1 MAAVAVRAGALRASS
16 ARQDDGMTQDWRIS
30 SSLPGRRSAALAG
43 IGLASALAVSA
54 CGGSMGAAAVPVP
67 PSSPPSS
74 LPATPPAQDPA
85 GSVHPVTTVV
95 VTDDPA
101 VVAAGTGVEGTW
113 VGGLADRLE
122 AAGSPL
128 ALTIA
133 AVDPSGF
140 AADGASFTDLVVEQV
155 VHETQLVVFFEAE
168 LGSVDATAVADG
180 ALEAFNAVEEAAPDA
195 YVVVVGSHR
204 YLPGAAGPSEEVRQA
219 VQDAARRAE
228 VVVDYIDP
236 VVEGWPAGASATGF
250 AELVLPHVEQLVA
263 ALSQSGAFD

>member
-1 MAAVAVRAGALRASS
+1 
-16 ARQDDGMTQDWRIS
+16 MTRDWRIS
-30 SSLPGRRSAALAG
+30 IALPGRRSAALAG
-43 IGLASALAVSA
+43 IALASALAVSA

-67 PSSPPSS
+67 PSS

-85 GSVHPVTTVV
+85 GGSVHPVTTVV

-140 AADGASFTDLVVEQV
+140 AADGTSFTDLVVEQV

-168 LGSVDATAVADG
+168 LGSGDATAVADG

-195 YVVVVGSHR
+195 YVVVVGSHL

-236 VVEGWPAGASATGF
+236 VVEGWPAGVSATEF